1 MFSKYIEFVVRP
13 QTYDLPAT
21 FTHYDV
27 ATMTETALVMVLH
40 PRVVKEI
47 FYHGTAMF
55 DYNLH
60 VRIDDVELRGLEP
73 GISYD
78 GYYLTFYFHDR
89 ANIKVGSRIEIT
101 LVFWYK
107 EKIIRD
113 FNGSTNIRRDE
124 MSQATEHWTY
134 MEDDQFHIDEE
145 DVDPE
150 NFMKMLRPEWRHI
163 EYVPT
168 TEVKNDIIEGECTE
182 TIDEDKRLTMNNEII
197 DVEYV
202 EIKEDV

>member
-13 QTYDLPAT
+13 QTYDLSST

-27 ATMTETALVMVLH
+27 ATMAETALVMVPH

-47 FYHGTAMF
+47 FYDGTAMF
-55 DYNLH
+55 DYNLY
-60 VRIDDVELRGLEP
+60 VRVDDVELRGLEP
-73 GISYD
+73 GVSYD
-78 GYYLTFYFHDR
+78 GHYLTFYFHDI
-89 ANIKVGSRIEIT
+89 ANIKIGSRVEIS

-134 MEDDQFHIDEE
+134 MEDDQFHIDPE
-145 DVDPE
+145 DVDIE
-150 NFMKMLRPEWRHI
+150 NFMKMLRPEWRN
-163 EYVPT
+163 
-168 TEVKNDIIEGECTE
+168 KNSHVVESTYE
-182 TIDEDKRLTMNNEII
+182 EDSII
-197 DVEYV
+197 DVDFTEV
-202 EIKEDV
+202 ESEEEKCSQEKIKQIETHT

>member
-13 QTYDLPAT
+13 QTYDLPST

-27 ATMTETALVMVLH
+27 ATMAETALVMVPH

-47 FYHGTAMF
+47 FYDGTAMF

-73 GISYD
+73 GVSYD
-78 GYYLTFYFHDR
+78 DGHYITFYFHDI
-89 ANIKVGSRIEIT
+89 ANIKIGSRVEIT

-134 MEDDQFHIDEE
+134 MEDDQFHIDPE
-145 DVDPE
+145 DVDIE

-163 EYVPT
+163 KYEPT
-168 TEVKNDIIEGECTE
+168 KTSDDN
-182 TIDEDKRLTMNNEII
+182 II
-197 DVEYV
+197 DAEYT
-202 EIKEDV
+202 EINEEEAEYGYWQKRIECGDAREDT